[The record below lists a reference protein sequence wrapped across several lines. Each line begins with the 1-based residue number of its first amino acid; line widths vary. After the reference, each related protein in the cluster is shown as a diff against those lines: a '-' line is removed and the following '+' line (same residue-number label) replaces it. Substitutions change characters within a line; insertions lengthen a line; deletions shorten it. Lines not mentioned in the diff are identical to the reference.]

1 MVRILLVE
9 DDATV
14 REAVAAHLVRAGHD
28 VRTASDGG
36 AAVREYAHSPVDM
49 VLLDLMLPVL
59 GGLEVTRKLRS
70 MRPDLPIIMLT
81 ARAQEHERVRGL
93 QHGADDYV
101 TKPFS
106 MRELELRIR
115 SVLRRARGPGAATG
129 ETTRLRDGDLEVNLA
144 AREARR
150 DGKPLPLT
158 AREFDLLTWLVH
170 RPGRVWSR
178 DELIREVWGWDIG
191 DASTV
196 TVHVRRLREKIEN
209 DPATPVR
216 LVTVFGRGYRWD
228 VAEPGPVDP
237 DPVDPRPV
245 GRPRGDDG
253 S

>member
-1 MVRILLVE
+1 VVRILVVE

-14 REAVAAHLVRAGHD
+14 RGAVAAHLVRTGHD
-28 VRTASDGG
+28 VRTATDGA
-36 AAVREYAHSPVDM
+36 AAVRAYAEDPVDL
-49 VLLDLMLPVL
+49 VLLDLMLPVM
-59 GGLEVTRKLRS
+59 GGLEVTRRLRS

-81 ARAQEHERVRGL
+81 ARAQEHERVQGL

-115 SVLRRARGPGAATG
+115 SVLRRATPPGPAGG
-129 ETTRLRDGDLEVNLA
+129 DLTRLRDGDLEIDLA

-150 DGKPLPLT
+150 GGLPLQLT
-158 AREFDLLTWLVH
+158 AREFDLLTWLVR

-196 TVHVRRLREKIEN
+196 TVHVRRLREKVED
-209 DPATPVR
+209 DPAAPVR

-228 VAEPGPVDP
+228 AASRDP
-237 DPVDPRPV
+237 SDRETA

>member
-1 MVRILLVE
+1 MVRILVVE

-28 VRTASDGG
+28 VRTAPDGG
-36 AAVREYAHSPVDM
+36 AAVRAYAADPVDL

-59 GGLEVTRKLRS
+59 GGLEVTRRLRS
-70 MRPDLPIIMLT
+70 MRPDLPIVMLT
-81 ARAQEHERVRGL
+81 ARTQEHERVQGL

-115 SVLRRARGPGAATG
+115 SVLRRARRPGPGEDG
-129 ETTRLRDGDLEVNLA
+129 VPWLRDGDLEIDLA
-144 AREARR
+144 AREATRA
-150 DGKPLPLT
+150 GSSMQLT
-158 AREFDLLTWLVH
+158 AREFDLLAWLVRH
-170 RPGRVWSR
+170 PGRVWSR
-178 DELIREVWGWDIG
+178 DELIREVWGWDVG

-196 TVHVRRLREKIEN
+196 TVHVRRLREKVER
-209 DPATPVR
+209 DPSSPVR

-228 VAEPGPVDP
+228 AVEEALDTH
-237 DPVDPRPV
+237 
-245 GRPRGDDG
+245 G